1 MTAEEAMA
9 AADIINNR
17 VGAIVVVVVAV
28 AVAVADMIS
37 SKEAATDSNKAEA
50 MEAVEEDMIN
60 SKEVAT
66 SNNRAA
72 GAMDTSR
79 AGMEISKAEAT
90 NSNKEVVMDSSK
102 EADMDKEVKADTAM
116 TATEEEVAAVGDTAL
131 KTAQIKDTTVEVE
144 ETNSKT
150 VGDPVT
156 ALAATLI
163 LSKLSNMPNNL
174 AAETAISSRL
184 QCRSSATRASIISLI
199 QTRNSSW
206 AHIKHCMA
214 ADKVVSRLILLIRL
228 GLGQRC
234 RR

>member
-1 MTAEEAMA
+1 MA

-17 VGAIVVVVVAV
+17 VGAMVVV
-28 AVAVADMIS
+28 VAVADMIS

-60 SKEVAT
+60 SKEVVAT
-66 SNNRAA
+66 GNNRAA

-90 NSNKEVVMDSSK
+90 NSNREVVMDSSK
-102 EADMDKEVKADTAM
+102 EADMDKEIKADTAM
-116 TATEEEVAAVGDTAL
+116 TATEEVAAVGDTAL
-131 KTAQIKDTTVEVE
+131 KTAQIKDTAVEVE

-150 VGDPVT
+150 VEDPVT

-163 LSKLSNMPNNL
+163 RSKLPNTPNNM

-199 QTRNSSW
+199 QKSNSS
-206 AHIKHCMA
+206 
-214 ADKVVSRLILLIRL
+214 
-228 GLGQRC
+228 
-234 RR
+234 